1 MRFDRDR
8 FAELEAEPTMVEPR
22 LIESGDEDKR
32 PYAPAA
38 NVLGVIDR
46 VRRLNLPATVDTDFL
61 RLADVPE
68 GSLGRVAFALR
79 FLGLTDFNARPTD
92 QLRAMARATEEEY
105 RELLSGVVRAAY
117 AVDFQRID
125 PAEESQAK
133 IAEAFRR
140 YEPRSQTTR
149 MVMLFLGLARAAGIP
164 VLDAPRERGN
174 QAARN
179 VVARAGV
186 ARGKG
191 TAKPPR
197 VRISNP
203 VQGDVAQPTPPDV
216 LFGVTVD
223 DIAALPDGD
232 FKAVWDALGI
242 VAQARARSLRVLQDA
257 SDQAARRDAEGDA
270 GDQ

>member
-1 MRFDRDR
+1 
-8 FAELEAEPTMVEPR
+8 MVEPR

-79 FLGLTDFNARPTD
+79 FLGLTDPNTRPTD
-92 QLRAMARATEEEY
+92 QLRAMARATEDEY
-105 RELLSGVVRAAY
+105 RELLAGVVRAAY

-125 PAEESQAK
+125 PAEESQTK

-149 MVMLFLGLARAAGIP
+149 MVMLFLGLAKAAGIP
-164 VLDAPRERGN
+164 VLDAPRDRGN
-174 QAARN
+174 QAGRS

-191 TAKPPR
+191 SANPVR
-197 VRISNP
+197 VRVSSPP
-203 VQGDVAQPTPPDV
+203 VQGELGQHSPPNV

-223 DIAALPDGD
+223 DIAALPDSD

-242 VAQARARSLRVLQDA
+242 VAQARARSLTALQDM
-257 SDQAARRDAEGDA
+257 SDQAAARRDAEEKVG